1 MVTELFTLIAAFAA
15 NFGKSAE
22 AGFDPRELVAKIA
35 SRGDACNEIRPLE
48 TAQIRAIPRFWEPCP
63 VEMPLV
69 HSTVDIS
76 AW

>member
-1 MVTELFTLIAAFAA
+1 MVTDAFTLFVPLAA
-15 NFGKSAE
+15 NFGECAE
-22 AGFDPRELVAKIA
+22 AGFDASELFAKIA

-48 TAQIRAIPRFWEPCP
+48 TAQIRAVPRLGKTCP

-69 HSTVDIS
+69 HSTVDNS